1 MVRLTWTLP
10 LLKTGNTYDSICEN
24 GCLRFIVSYHLQV
37 GASTCTARVPDNK
50 DLYDPTVTVPV
61 VSMKLVESTQLLPL
75 QSKMVTVQLDK
86 DHKLKGTFLIK
97 PLDECKLSA
106 ELQLGSYL
114 VNFDK
119 KDLVIVLLTNSTS
132 LTQ

>member
-1 MVRLTWTLP
+1 M
-10 LLKTGNTYDSICEN
+10 
-24 GCLRFIVSYHLQV
+24 
-37 GASTCTARVPDNK
+37 
-50 DLYDPTVTVPV
+50 VPV
-61 VSMKLVESTQLLPL
+61 VSIKLVESTQLLPL

-86 DHKLKGTFLIK
+86 DHKLKVTFLIE
-97 PLDECKLSA
+97 PLDNCKLSA

-119 KDLVIVLLTNSTS
+119 EDPVMVLVTNSTS